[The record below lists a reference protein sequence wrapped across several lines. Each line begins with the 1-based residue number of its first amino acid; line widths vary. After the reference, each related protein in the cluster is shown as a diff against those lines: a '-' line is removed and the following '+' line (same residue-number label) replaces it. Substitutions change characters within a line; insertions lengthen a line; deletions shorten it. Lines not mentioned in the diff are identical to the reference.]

1 MNKQS
6 FYDLLTRYQ
15 SGTCTESEKLWLNQW
30 YGSLGDKNVNHLSS
44 SELDEMKND
53 VWLQLQQ
60 NITLPKK
67 RNTLKLIWVKTAI
80 AASITIAFIV
90 SGIYI
95 FSDHAES
102 AFMNENSGLSLIS
115 KTNETSKPI
124 IISLNDNS
132 LVTLEPKS
140 NIIYP
145 KVFAANNRKVYLKG
159 DAFFSISK
167 NAKRPFYVYNNNLVV
182 RVLGTSFF
190 VKQSSKNLP
199 AEVAVRTGKVQVKE
213 NTCNNLIDLPG
224 DKTATPV
231 LLTPNQK
238 GLFKAHNLKTTL
250 VEKPIP
256 LAEAY
261 NVKNSI
267 SYNFKEESL
276 KSIFKTLTDA
286 YGIEIKS
293 DNEEILAYTFTGD
306 LSKKGLYEQL
316 DLLCGSISSKYQ
328 IKGTSILVSNKN

>member
-6 FYDLLTRYQ
+6 FYDLLTRYEA
-15 SGTCTESEKLWLNQW
+15 GNCTESEKLWLDQW
-30 YGSLGDKNVNHLSS
+30 YGLLGDKNISNLSS
-44 SELDEMKND
+44 SELDEMKD
-53 VWLQLQQ
+53 SAWLKLQQ
-60 NITLPKK
+60 NTQPLKK
-67 RNTLKLIWVKTAI
+67 RNTLKLVWVKTAI
-80 AASITIAFIV
+80 AASITIAFII
-90 SGIYI
+90 SGIYV
-95 FSDHAES
+95 FSDHSES
-102 AFMNENSGLSLIS
+102 AFMDENSELTLIS
-115 KTNETSKPI
+115 KTNETLEPI
-124 IISLNDNS
+124 IISLNDS
-132 LVTLEPKS
+132 SEVTLQPKS

-145 KVFAANNRKVYLKG
+145 KAFAANNRKVYLKG

-167 NAKRPFYVYNNNLVV
+167 NAKRPFFVYNNNLIV

-190 VKQSSKNLP
+190 VKQSSKNSST
-199 AEVAVRTGKVQVKE
+199 EVAVRTGKVQVNE
-213 NTCNNLIDLPG
+213 NTCNDIINLPG
-224 DKTATPV
+224 EKTAVPV

-238 GLFKAHNLKTTL
+238 GLFKAHNIKTTL

-267 SYNFKEESL
+267 NYNFKEENL
-276 KSIFKTLTDA
+276 KTIFKTLTDA

-328 IKGTSILVSNKN
+328 IKGTSIVVSNKN